1 MPRNEPPAS
10 LDTRRVG
17 HQYRSLRLFLGW
29 SPSTTPGPEPAHIL
43 ALHKYPARR
52 RTGGRSLAPE
62 IHRKNRPFA
71 AISSPLVDSYLQS
84 ATLVTPHHLVGIAP
98 DPDDDVVIGTALAAK
113 ANLIV
118 TGDRGL
124 LSVER
129 YHDIRIV
136 SVAEVTD
143 SIFAK
148 Q

>member
-1 MPRNEPPAS
+1 MIRVV
-10 LDTRRVG
+10 LDTNIVLSGFFWDGPPRR
-17 HQYRSLRLFLGW
+17 L
-29 SPSTTPGPEPAHIL
+29 
-43 ALHKYPARR
+43 
-52 RTGGRSLAPE
+52 LAPNPPTFLRYTSTPLVE
-62 IHRKNRPFA
+62 ELEGVLSRRKFTARIA
-71 AISSPLVDSYLQS
+71 LSPLSLHQLVDSYLQS